1 MNIGMLWFDND
12 PKDDLASKVD
22 RAATY
27 YNKKYGKSPDLCFV
41 HPSMVSEAKQK
52 ANGIEIRSSGQ
63 VLPHHFWIGV
73 NGKEPV
79 AEESF
84 D

>member
-12 PKDDLASKVD
+12 PQTDLVSKVD

-41 HPSMVSEAKQK
+41 HPSMVTQAKLK

-63 VLPHHFWIGV
+63 VLPHHFWIGLDKKGEV
-73 NGKEPV
+73 NG
-79 AEESF
+79 SR
-84 D
+84 